1 MRYRAFTTVVTAA
14 ALVYAPTPAFAQSA
28 PQPAVSQEE
37 GLQLRHE
44 PGHKRKKRRLLL
56 YILGGVAVAVAV
68 YLLFIDDDDEPTS
81 P

>member
-1 MRYRAFTTVVTAA
+1 MRYRAFTAALTAA
-14 ALVYAPTPAFAQSA
+14 ALVYAPAPSFAQSA

-44 PGHKRKKRRLLL
+44 PGHKRKKRRLIY
-56 YILGGVAVAVAV
+56 YILGGIAAAVIV
-68 YLLFIDDDDEPTS
+68 YLLFIDDDNEPVS

>member
-1 MRYRAFTTVVTAA
+1 MRAVISLLTAA
-14 ALVYAPTPAFAQSA
+14 ALVYAPAPSFAQSA
-28 PQPAVSQEE
+28 PQPAASQEE

-44 PGHKRKKRRLLL
+44 PGHKRKKRRLIL

-68 YLLFIDDDDEPTS
+68 YLLFIDDGDDEPIS